1 MKQQRTSKKDQSDR
15 HESKEE
21 LGAHDQDRVKKDK
34 DGAQQQNTIIQQING
49 FAMTPMND
57 RIAAKTIEDHKY
69 LLELVENKAAIA
81 YFAVAN
87 RN

>member
-34 DGAQQQNTIIQQING
+34 DGAS
-49 FAMTPMND
+49 
-57 RIAAKTIEDHKY
+57 
-69 LLELVENKAAIA
+69 
-81 YFAVAN
+81 
-87 RN
+87 